1 MILQEV
7 GIMSMLAEHPHMV
20 RLKQVLYAPHRL
32 YIVTGY
38 LTPHL
43 PHRSPHLPARSH
55 LRHQHSPESL
65 KRLVIIHLSR

>member
-20 RLKQVLYAPHRL
+20 SLKQVLYAPHRL

-38 LTPHL
+38 LTP
-43 PHRSPHLPARSH
+43 PHPTSPHLPACGH
-55 LRHQHSPESL
+55 LRHQLSPESL
-65 KRLVIIHLSR
+65 MSLVIMHLSH